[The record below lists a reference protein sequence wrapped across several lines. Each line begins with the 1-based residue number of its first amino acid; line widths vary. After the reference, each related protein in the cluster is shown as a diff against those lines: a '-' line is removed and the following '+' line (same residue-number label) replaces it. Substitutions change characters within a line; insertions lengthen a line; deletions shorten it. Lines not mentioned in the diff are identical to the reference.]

1 MVPDRPTP
9 ASQRGSFSSGQ
20 SSALRDMIAL
30 FIRRKW
36 LFVPAFAAGVL
47 LTLLAIAA
55 STPLYEGEVRILVE
69 GEKFNLDR
77 PGETAAIDNY
87 SVFENYLKTQIELI
101 KSRAISGRV
110 ADEFGLR
117 KESRYTR
124 RSPDNMWRMRSFE
137 DDIVLRRLS
146 GSRMIALVV
155 YHPDPQQ
162 AARIANRLAQVY
174 VEDNSERRASG
185 YVRDQRI
192 AELSGELELLSSEYA
207 RIAGVD
213 DDNPEASAL
222 RRKIDRITREILQ
235 IKSHSFVRAQ
245 HPTGSVDL
253 VPPADAGPMTIA
265 DRIDTA
271 HRELVGASAKV
282 SNVSIVDEAVAAP
295 KPAKP
300 DRLVILCM
308 GVLLTGL
315 LSYGLIVVVDRLD
328 DRIRTEQDLQDV
340 LGRSLMVLG
349 SLPRS
354 KRGEAGLGRLKG
366 STGATRPK
374 TPADEFEDQL
384 YSILCTRVLWSLP
397 EDQAGR
403 SIVICGSQPGEGK
416 TTVSLNLALT
426 IASLQKKVLL
436 VDADFR
442 RGRQHEIHGISGET
456 GLANYLEG
464 SSELSQIIM
473 PSQVPGLD
481 LVPVGRIS
489 LSSSWLFH
497 SQRMD
502 RFLEE
507 VKARYD
513 FVLFDAPPIT
523 VVADASILVQKA
535 GIAIFVVR
543 SGQTTTASLR
553 QAHQILDASKA
564 SVLGYVLND
573 SSPHEQL
580 GYSKYSKYYAAA
592 AR

>member
-1 MVPDRPTP
+1 
-9 ASQRGSFSSGQ
+9 
-20 SSALRDMIAL
+20 MIAL

-36 LFVPAFAAGVL
+36 LFVPALMTGVL
-47 LTLLAIAA
+47 ITLLVIAG
-55 STPLYEGEVRILVE
+55 STSLYEGEVRILVE

-110 ADEFGLR
+110 ADEFGLH
-117 KESRYTR
+117 EEPRYTR
-124 RSPDNMWRMRSFE
+124 RSPDNLWRMRSFE

-192 AELSGELELLSSEYA
+192 AELSSELEVLSSEYA
-207 RIAGVD
+207 RMAGIAD
-213 DDNPEASAL
+213 DDSKASAL
-222 RRKIDRITREILQ
+222 RLKIDRITREILQ
-235 IKSHSFVRAQ
+235 VRSHPGVRAQ
-245 HPTGSVDL
+245 RTNGSVDQSS
-253 VPPADAGPMTIA
+253 VPDAGPMTIA
-265 DRIDTA
+265 DQIDTA
-271 HRELVGASAKV
+271 HRELIGTSAKV
-282 SNVSIVDEAVAAP
+282 SNVSIVDEAIAAP

-308 GVLLTGL
+308 GVLLTAL
-315 LSYGLIVVVDRLD
+315 LSYGLIIVVDRLD
-328 DRIRTEQDLQDV
+328 DRIRTEQDLQEV
-340 LGRSLMVLG
+340 LGRSPMVLG

-354 KRGEAGLGRLKG
+354 KRGGAGLGRLNG
-366 STGATRPK
+366 GTAAAQPK

-397 EDQAGR
+397 QDQAGR

-464 SSELSQIIM
+464 SSELDQIIA
-473 PSQVPGLD
+473 PSRVRGLD
-481 LVPVGRIS
+481 LVPVGRIN
-489 LSSSWLFH
+489 LNSSWLFH

-507 VKARYD
+507 VKAKYD

-543 SGQTTTASLR
+543 SGQTTAASLR
-553 QAHQILDASKA
+553 HAHQILDASKA

-573 SSPHEQL
+573 SSSHDQL
-580 GYSKYSKYYAAA
+580 GYSKYSKYYAAT